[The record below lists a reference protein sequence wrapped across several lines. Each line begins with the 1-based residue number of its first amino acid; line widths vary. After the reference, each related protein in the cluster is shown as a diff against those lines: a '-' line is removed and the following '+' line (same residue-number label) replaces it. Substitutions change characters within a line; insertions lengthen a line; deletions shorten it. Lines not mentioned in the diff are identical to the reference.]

1 MAKHEQVF
9 GSHSTCVGWTRT
21 RCFAR
26 LGPNMSSQPRS
37 IAAKES
43 EEEVVDVCAAII
55 AEAAM
60 EVRRRSCI
68 TTWPHLEFKH
78 HTE

>member
-1 MAKHEQVF
+1 
-9 GSHSTCVGWTRT
+9 
-21 RCFAR
+21 
-26 LGPNMSSQPRS
+26 MSSQPRS
-37 IAAKES
+37 VAAMES

-60 EVRRRSCI
+60 EVRRRSGI